1 MKDSLFFAGAV
12 QKSLCVVVLVSHDKI
27 EVVAV
32 LENSF
37 LVLPVA
43 RLHDD
48 DDDDDVVAR
57 AGAAATRST
66 CLVLLLLLWCRL
78 RVASVCHC
86 QHVQALV

>member
-48 DDDDDVVAR
+48 DDDVVAR
-57 AGAAATRST
+57 AGAAATRFT

>member
-1 MKDSLFFAGAV
+1 M

-48 DDDDDVVAR
+48 DDDDVVAR

-66 CLVLLLLLWCRL
+66 CSCFCYCCG
-78 RVASVCHC
+78 VAS
-86 QHVQALV
+86 AWLVFAIVVNMSRR

>member
-48 DDDDDVVAR
+48 DDDVVAR

-66 CLVLLLLLWCRL
+66 CPCCCYCCG
-78 RVASVCHC
+78 VAS
-86 QHVQALV
+86 AWLVFAIVNMSRR